1 MTGAPC
7 ASPGGALALGVVVH
21 AADLRKKG
29 ADFWSCAEN
38 EVHWHRLRET
48 VRCWAE
54 IGQPSVTFGHQTSDL
69 EDPWVLSHGLRLCGF
84 EVWARLRAQCRAL
97 HSAVAVVAVRQ
108 DRRDGITAIAGSVQP
123 ISLVEDH
130 GWIL

>member
-48 VRCWAE
+48 VRYVASTSGRGFAPSAE
-54 IGQPSVTFGHQTSDL
+54 HFTPLLPLWLSVKTGEMHGDSRVGSAHFTGRGPWLDFGMYIIDYYCTFIIPDES
-69 EDPWVLSHGLRLCGF
+69 
-84 EVWARLRAQCRAL
+84 
-97 HSAVAVVAVRQ
+97 
-108 DRRDGITAIAGSVQP
+108 I
-123 ISLVEDH
+123 
-130 GWIL
+130 